1 MQIKKRSALLVLAA
15 CAAAAPAVHAQAPD
29 SIGATPQMG
38 WNSWNKFA
46 CNIDEKLIR
55 ETADALV
62 SSGLRD
68 AGYTYVNLDDC
79 WHGTRDENGN
89 IRPDPQRFPSGI
101 KQLADYVHSRGLKL
115 GIYSDAGATT
125 CGGRPGSRGH
135 EYQDARTYA
144 AWGVDYV
151 KYDWC
156 DTAGLNAAG
165 AYTTMRDA
173 IRASGRPMLL
183 SICEWGNN
191 KPWEWAK
198 GVGTSWRTTGDIT
211 ACWDCVVSHG
221 SFTTLGVMRIVDSQ
235 AGLRVH
241 AGPGHWND
249 MDMLEVGMGMTEDED
264 RSHFSLWGMLT
275 SPLILGNDLRSLP
288 ESTRKIL
295 SNRDV
300 IGINQ
305 DALGVQA
312 WKFRTDGQ
320 LELWAK
326 PMANGEWAVLA
337 LNRSSNRIVTELD
350 WKGQTISDDL
360 SKRALE
366 SAKTSYR
373 WRDVWTGKT
382 GDTSKPLKLDLA
394 PHGVTLVRLKQG

>member
-1 MQIKKRSALLVLAA
+1 MHITKQSGLIALALLSLAA
-15 CAAAAPAVHAQAPD
+15 ADGQAQETKN
-29 SIGATPQMG
+29 IGATPQMG

-68 AGYTYVNLDDC
+68 AGYVYVNLDDC
-79 WHGTRDENGN
+79 WHGTRDESGN

-101 KQLADYVHSRGLKL
+101 KALADYVHSRGLKL

-144 AWGVDYV
+144 AWGVDYI

-156 DTAGLNAAG
+156 DTEGLSARG

-173 IRASGRPMLL
+173 IRATGRPMLL
-183 SICEWGNN
+183 SICEWGSN

-221 SFTTLGVMRIVDSQ
+221 SFTTLGVIPILDSQ
-235 AGLRVH
+235 TGLRVH

-249 MDMLEVGMGMTEDED
+249 MDMLEVGMGMTEEED
-264 RSHFSLWGMLT
+264 RSHFSLWAMLT
-275 SPLILGNDLRSLP
+275 SPLILGNDLRSLS

-305 DALGVQA
+305 DPLGIQA
-312 WKFRTDGQ
+312 WKFRTEGQ
-320 LELWAK
+320 LEWWAK

-337 LNRSSNRIVTELD
+337 LNRSNQRVATELD
-350 WKGQTISDDL
+350 WTRHHISDDF
-360 SKRALE
+360 SKRSLD
-366 SAKTSYR
+366 TSNNTYR
-373 WRDVWTGKT
+373 WRDAWTGKT
-382 GDTSKPLKLDLA
+382 GDTTGPLKLDLA
-394 PHGVTLVRLKQG
+394 PHGVTLVRLKTS